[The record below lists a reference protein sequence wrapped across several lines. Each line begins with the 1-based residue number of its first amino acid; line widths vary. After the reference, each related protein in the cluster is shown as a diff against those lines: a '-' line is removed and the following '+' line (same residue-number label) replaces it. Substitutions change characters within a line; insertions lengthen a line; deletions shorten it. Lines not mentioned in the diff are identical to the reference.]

1 MQDFGAK
8 MRALRAEKGVSQ
20 AQMAEALDVSPA
32 YLSALEHG
40 KKGAPSWPMTQKII
54 HYFGLIWDDAE
65 DLILLAQLSRR
76 RVVVDTSGLD
86 AKASRVA
93 NLTAKRIG
101 HLSESELDGLLHIL
115 DVDNKAADDPT

>member
-1 MQDFGAK
+1 MSDFGAK

-20 AQMAEALDVSPA
+20 ADMAAALDVSAA

-65 DLILLAQLSRR
+65 ELILLAQLSRR
-76 RVVVDTSGLD
+76 RVVVETSGLD
-86 AKASRVA
+86 PKASRVA
-93 NLTAKRIG
+93 NLVAKRIG
-101 HLSESELDGLLHIL
+101 HMSDDELEALLDIL
-115 DVDNKAADDPT
+115 DVEGRVGPETS